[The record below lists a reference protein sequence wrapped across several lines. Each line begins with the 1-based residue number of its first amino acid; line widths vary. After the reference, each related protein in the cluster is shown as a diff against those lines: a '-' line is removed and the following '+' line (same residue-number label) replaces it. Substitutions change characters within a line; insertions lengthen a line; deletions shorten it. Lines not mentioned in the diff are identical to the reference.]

1 MSNIQSYP
9 FTPPTSPKFHPIV
22 PPENILWLSF
32 DPVTTSFASL
42 LSKWPGGSV
51 TSYSFETDV
60 THHHISYLMSSA
72 TSSTYTTL
80 SHLLFH
86 LRLLKGLPCK
96 PFTMIDATQACKSIA
111 MNDATQACKR
121 LSMND
126 ASQACKRLAMND
138 ASQAC
143 KRLAMNDAP

>member
-42 LSKWPGGSV
+42 LSKWLGGSI

-60 THHHISYLMSSA
+60 THRHISSFMSSA
-72 TSSTYTTL
+72 TSSIYTTL
-80 SHLLFH
+80 SHLIFH
-86 LRLLKGLPCK
+86 LRLLKGLPYK
-96 PFTMIDATQACKSIA
+96 SFIMIDATQACKIIA
-111 MNDATQACKR
+111 MNDATQACK
-121 LSMND
+121 NI
-126 ASQACKRLAMND
+126 AMND
-138 ASQAC
+138 AT
-143 KRLAMNDAP
+143 